1 MGINSGS
8 LLFKKVFAGKA
19 SSDNTVQFFS
29 EPPVTNARLSVFSGD
44 VWSEAHLIPDSGIS
58 NLAGN
63 VDAGEFTSSGVISY
77 YSSSGLGHI
86 IGTSAGYSASVKD
99 WIPFN
104 FGDGT
109 SYNYVLTKNDGTR
122 IFATDLSNWTFD
134 TEAGVLIFH
143 DGNPSGVS
151 SAAPPSILI
160 VCKTEL

>member
-1 MGINSGS
+1 MGINSAS

-19 SSDNTVQFFS
+19 SGDNTRAYF
-29 EPPVTNARLSVFSGD
+29 EELTYADARLSVFSGD

-109 SYNYVLTKNDGTR
+109 SYNYVL
-122 IFATDLSNWTFD
+122 
-134 TEAGVLIFH
+134 
-143 DGNPSGVS
+143 P
-151 SAAPPSILI
+151 
-160 VCKTEL
+160 